1 MKQFLTFLIAFI
13 CVTTANADQYTVK
26 TVPNDHLTDARDY
39 TTNPDGIIS
48 AQAEQTIN
56 DMLAEAEST
65 ATAEVAVV
73 LLESIGYI
81 DIDDFANQLFNHW
94 GIGKDGKDNGKDNGL
109 LFILVQDQ
117 REMVFRTGS
126 GMEGVFPD
134 VILSRII
141 RNDISPKLK
150 EGDFDAGIIAGISQI
165 CEIMKNPEV
174 VQEIIQREK
183 DEDAAIKAGMLYTY
197 LAIGTIFFLCFLIF
211 SIKILNSSKTNYAQC
226 LEMRGWKSGV
236 VSSSLLFPVPMLL
249 FFIFYFITIVRLRN
263 KSIGCSS
270 CGHKMHKL
278 SEKEEN
284 VHLNTAQQSEERV
297 RSIDYDV
304 WLCDNCKN
312 REILPYT
319 KPSRYKEC
327 PHCRAKTYL
336 LTDDRTLK
344 RATSSRKGEGQKTY
358 LCKNCRERDFV
369 KYTIPMIV
377 YSGGS
382 GSGSS
387 WGGSS
392 SGGGSWGGGST
403 GGGGARGGW

>member
-1 MKQFLTFLIAFI
+1 MKRFLIFLTTFI
-13 CVTTANADQYTVK
+13 CIATANADRYTVT
-26 TVPNDHLTDARDY
+26 TVPNDRLMDARDY
-39 TTNPDGIIS
+39 TTNPDDIIS
-48 AQAEQTIN
+48 VHAEQTIN
-56 DMLAEAEST
+56 DMLAETESL

-73 LLESIGYI
+73 LLESIGNI

-94 GIGKDGKDNGKDNGL
+94 GIGKAEKDNGL

-117 REMVFRTGS
+117 REMVFRSGS

-150 EGDFDAGIIAGISQI
+150 EGDFDAGIIAGISKI
-165 CEIMKNPEV
+165 CEIIKNPEV
-174 VQEIIQREK
+174 VQEIIQQEK
-183 DEDAAIKAGMLYTY
+183 DEDAAIRAAMIYTY

-211 SIKILNSSKTNYAQC
+211 SIKILNSRKTNYAQC

-249 FFIFYFITIVRLRN
+249 FLIFYFITIVRLRN
-263 KSIGCSS
+263 KSIGCSN

-278 SEKEEN
+278 SEKKEN
-284 VHLNTAQQSEERV
+284 AYLNTAQQSEERV

-312 REILPYT
+312 KEILAYT

-344 RATSSRKGEGQKTY
+344 RATSSKQGEGKKTY
-358 LCKNCRERDFV
+358 FCKNCREKDFV

-377 YSGGS
+377 YSSGS
-382 GSGSS
+382 GGGSS